1 MSAPETPTVA
11 HTAARVIEGTGLAPG
26 GSDTATAA
34 ASEAAT
40 GAFATLPGAA
50 PGAAG
55 RCHEVLPVERL

>member
-34 ASEAAT
+34 AAEAAT

-55 RCHEVLPVERL
+55 RSHEVLPVERL